1 MSWQKALEPTP
12 QCIPP
17 ERLGE
22 SLSDAERE
30 HVASCARCQ
39 AELALFHEFQQG
51 EETPEGQWIATEL
64 RRRLETPSNVKVFA
78 PWRRF
83 AGVLAAAA
91 AAVIVIGS
99 GLWMQY
105 REPSIEHGNTNIY
118 RSGRLE
124 AIAPS
129 GDLTETPKELR
140 WTPVAGATSYGVR
153 LLEVDRT
160 PVWSAET
167 KEARIALPASVA
179 TQCLPGKTLMWD
191 VTARRGSATVATS
204 DTQRFRVS
212 ATQGNVQ

>member
-12 QCIPP
+12 HCIPL

-22 SLSDAERE
+22 TLTDAERE

-39 AELALFHEFQQG
+39 AELALFNGFQHG

-64 RRRLETPSNVKVFA
+64 QRRLETPSNVKVFT
-78 PWRRF
+78 PRRRF
-83 AGVLAAAA
+83 TGALAAAA

-105 REPSIEHGNTNIY
+105 REPSIEHGNINIY
-118 RSGRLE
+118 RSARLE
-124 AIAPS
+124 AIAPN
-129 GDLTETPKELR
+129 GDLTEAPKELR
-140 WTPVAGATSYGVR
+140 WTPVAGATSYSVR

-167 KEARIALPASVA
+167 QEARIALPASVA
-179 TQCLPGKTLMWD
+179 ARCLPGKTLMWD
-191 VTARRGSATVATS
+191 VTARRGSEAIATS
-204 DTQRFRVS
+204 DTQQFRVS
-212 ATQGNVQ
+212 PTQGNVQ